1 MIIIEM
7 SYFLLNTYYA
17 SDNLSLL
24 VLLQPPYEMVF
35 ANAKTWLYL
44 PTKPSTT
51 MALKKT
57 LGILKKLDG

>member
-1 MIIIEM
+1 M

-17 SDNLSLL
+17 PDNVALL

-51 MALKKT
+51 MALN
-57 LGILKKLDG
+57 KLWGYSKS